1 MKVCIFGAGAVG
13 GHLAARLLAA
23 KADEVAVVARGTMLQ
38 AIRSRG
44 LTLRSGGKQISV
56 EVPVATDDP
65 STLPPQDL
73 IAVALKAH
81 ALPAAAAAITK
92 LLAPGGCAIFM
103 LNGIPWWWRH
113 GLPGAGGTLPLLDP
127 DGALWNQVSPER
139 ALGCVIHSPNDSVE
153 PGVISHS
160 GPNYLILGEPDNSA
174 SARLKAAA
182 EMFGRGGIEIKLAD
196 DLRREIWRK
205 LAQNASGNT
214 LAALTRLTLPQLGAE
229 PELREL
235 MVGVMRETLAVA
247 AALGWD
253 LRAEIDVDKVA
264 QRAAGRDA
272 GVRSSMLQD
281 TLQKRPLE
289 ADALLGQTQ
298 AFAREA
304 GAAVPVIDI
313 VLPLLRGLDRAQRA
327 A

>member
-13 GHLAARLLAA
+13 GHIAVRLLAA

-38 AIRSRG
+38 AIRRRG
-44 LTLRSGGKQISV
+44 LTLRSGGKEISV
-56 EVPVATDDP
+56 QVPLATDDP

-73 IAVALKAH
+73 IAVTLKAH
-81 ALPAAAAAITK
+81 ALPAASAAIAR
-92 LLAPGGCAIFM
+92 LIAPRGCAVFM

-113 GLPGAGGTLPLLDP
+113 GLPGAGGALPLLDP
-127 DGALWNQVSPER
+127 DGALWNQVTPER
-139 ALGCVIHSPNDSVE
+139 TLGCVIHSPNDAVE
-153 PGVISHS
+153 PGVIAHS
-160 GPNYLILGEPDNSA
+160 GPNYLTLGEPDNSS
-174 SARLKAAA
+174 SARLKATV
-182 EMFGRGGIEIKLAD
+182 EMFGRGGIEIKLAG

-205 LAQNASGNT
+205 LAQNASGNA
-214 LAALTRLTLPQLGAE
+214 LAALTRLTLVQLGAD
-229 PELREL
+229 PELRQL

-253 LRAEIDVDKVA
+253 LHAEIDVEKIS
-264 QRAAGRDA
+264 QRAVGRAA

-304 GAAVPVIDI
+304 GVAVPVIDI